1 MRKMFLPFLVAVMLV
16 TSLFVVAQEKSGTME
31 QPNYASFTNILG
43 TEDTV
48 ITTFPYVESFDGT
61 AFLPN
66 GWTQSSPTT
75 KLWDRVTSGTYPT
88 ASPKDG
94 TYMLRYYCYS
104 YTSGSNATLVTPAF
118 TFGAGTYRVKF
129 WMYRDAGYAT
139 SADNV
144 EVLYNDSNNVAT
156 ATSLGIINRNTTLAP
171 VVAAAGWYEYSFELP
186 ASTLGS
192 GRRVFFRATSKYGNN
207 IFVDKITVEQVMN
220 TVVDWCNLQWPLT
233 HTMVEGNT
241 VDVYAQAWI
250 NNVTNLAGATP
261 LLECYIGVSTTDTD
275 PATWTNWIPATFNV
289 DNGNNDEFKATI
301 GSGLAAGTYY
311 YASKWVYQGGPAKYG
326 GANGFW
332 NATTN
337 PSGVLTV
344 TPVVLTNFPVVEG
357 FEGATFPPVGWKVQD
372 LNTAP
377 TWVQSTTVPRTGTK
391 HAAYNYS
398 SSVAANDVLFTP
410 ALTLVAGKTYYI
422 SYYYRG
428 QSATYAEKMRV
439 VLATGQDL
447 LNSVDTLADH
457 PNILNLVYQ
466 NNLVQFVAPT
476 SGNYYIGFHAYSAA
490 DMYRLSIDD
499 IEFGM
504 VFDNDMSVVS
514 VAQLNAIPTPF
525 KEADD
530 TKGVSSETTFNLKDV
545 EGVVSHQSGV
555 YEPRF
560 SSEDNSTNLVTY
572 INGTPF
578 TEGYT
583 PINMQTILKNVG
595 LNALPFTVNTKFNSV
610 SGTPI
615 DRPSLAPGSADTVA
629 FTPTATARGTFTT
642 EVKVVA
648 TGDTS
653 NTLNNTL
660 SYFRTLVYPDP
671 MIKIKYDNG
680 SNTPYTFIGFGTNN
694 MSLTAAVRFVAPDN
708 MRLANVD
715 AFIRNETST
724 QPITVKVYAAGAD
737 TLAPG
742 TLIYTKT
749 FDGVNYITAGTAGS
763 YVTLPLGNDA
773 PTFTTGTNFWVGIK
787 FDAAIQYP
795 MGAHNTSPTP
805 GHSFLTN
812 NDTLWSPVVISS
824 TTYSWLL
831 RAVGSP
837 WTPPQ
842 YTTIWERNKAQNSM
856 PTWFGTGSLER
867 GFAYGVPTIP
877 TEDGVKRLYVGSRN
891 GGNFVKVLDAA
902 TGVDI
907 ADLNTTGISGG
918 TYVMN
923 DVETS
928 VDGKIFTANL
938 TTNATTSPFKVYMW
952 DTEASAPVNIISYTS
967 TDAVR
972 LGDKFT
978 VTGNVN
984 DNSAVVWAA
993 SATSGIMK
1001 VYKFTMSGGTFS
1013 STPTVISLS
1022 DNATGTPTSASVGPL
1037 PNGDFYWKATGFG
1050 VKKYSATGTLLGT
1063 IPTTLVASGG
1073 NAIRYIGTVGT
1084 FEYFVVFQYG
1094 TGNENARIM
1103 KVDPTDFNTAATYD
1117 ITPTM
1122 GTNSNTNGTGDV
1134 AYALNPNGT
1143 AYIYVMST
1151 NNGLGCYQTVT
1162 PVPVELTSFI
1172 ASTDKDVVYLSWTT
1186 ATETNSKEFVIER
1199 KLGNSWVVAGRVNAN
1214 GTTTEPKAYSF
1225 NEKLDVTGKYSYRLK
1240 MVDFDGTFS
1249 FSNVIEVEVGVPA
1262 TFSLSQNYPNPFN
1275 PTTKINYS
1283 IPVDSKVTVELYDI
1297 TGQKVATLFN
1307 GDIKAGYY
1315 NLDFAAGNL
1324 ASGVYIYR
1332 LSASSLADGKTFVSS
1347 KKMMLL
1353 K

>member
-1 MRKMFLPFLVAVMLV
+1 MRKMFLPFLAAMMLV

-75 KLWDRVTSGTYPT
+75 KLWDRVTTGSSPT
-88 ASPKDG
+88 ATPKDG
-94 TYMLRYYCYS
+94 THMLRYNCYS
-104 YTSGSNATLVTPAF
+104 FTSNSTATLVTPAL

-129 WMYRDAGYAT
+129 WMYRDAGYST
-139 SADNV
+139 TADNV
-144 EVLYNDSNNVAT
+144 EVLYNDSNSVT
-156 ATSLGIINRNTTLAP
+156 GATSLGIINRAMALAP
-171 VVAAAGWYEYSFELP
+171 VVTTAGWYEYSFELP
-186 ASTLGS
+186 ATTQGT
-192 GRRVFFRATSKYGNN
+192 GRRVFFKATSKYGNN
-207 IFVDKITVEQVMN
+207 MFVDKVTIEKVSN
-220 TVVDWCNLQWPLT
+220 AVVDWCNLQWPLT

-241 VDVYAQAWI
+241 FDVYAQAWI
-250 NNVTNLAGATP
+250 NGVTNAAGATP

-275 PATWTNWIPATFNV
+275 PSTWTNWYPATFNV

-301 GSGLAAGTYY
+301 GATLGAGTYY
-311 YASKWVYQGGPAKYG
+311 YASKWIYQGGPAKFG

-344 TPVVLTNFPVVEG
+344 TPVTITSYPMTEG
-357 FEGATFPPVGWKVQD
+357 FEGAAFPPVGWKVQD
-372 LNTAP
+372 INGAP
-377 TWVQSTTVPRTGTK
+377 TWTSSTGAPRTGLK
-391 HAAYNYS
+391 HARYNYS
-398 SSVAANDVLFTP
+398 GSLAAADVLFTP
-410 ALTLVAGKTYYI
+410 AISVEAGKTYYV
-422 SYYYRG
+422 SYYYRA
-428 QSATYAEKMRV
+428 QSATFPEKMRV
-439 VLATGQDL
+439 ILSTGQTAA
-447 LNSVDTLADH
+447 SAIDTLSDH
-457 PNILNLVYQ
+457 SNMVNIVYE
-466 NNLVQFVAPT
+466 NNVAYFVAPT
-476 SGNYYIGFHAYSAA
+476 TGVYYVGFYAYSLANMYYIN
-490 DMYRLSIDD
+490 LDD
-499 IEFGM
+499 IEIGK
-504 VFDNDMSVVS
+504 VFDNDIAVVS
-514 VAQLNAIPTPF
+514 LGQLNAIPTPF
-525 KEADD
+525 KEAED
-530 TKGVSSETTFNLKDV
+530 TKGVDQETTFNLKDV
-545 EGVVSHQSGV
+545 SGVNSHESGV

-595 LNALPFTVNTKFNSV
+595 LNALEFTVNTKFNNV
-610 SGTPI
+610 SGSPVN
-615 DRPSLAPGSADTVA
+615 RPSLAPGSNDTLA
-629 FTPTATARGTFTT
+629 FNPTATARGTFTT
-642 EVKVVA
+642 EVNVVA
-648 TGDTS
+648 AGDTS
-653 NTLNNTL
+653 NTVNNAL
-660 SYFRTLVYPDP
+660 SYFKTLVYPDP

-694 MSLTAAVRFVAPDN
+694 LPLTAAVRFVASDN

-715 AFIRNETST
+715 AFFRNEAST
-724 QPITVKVYAAGAD
+724 AAITVKVYAAGAD

-742 TLIYTKT
+742 TLIYSKT
-749 FDGVNYITAGTAGS
+749 FDGANYLTAGTVGS

-773 PTFTTGTNFWVGIK
+773 PTFTSGTNFWVGIK

-805 GHSFLTN
+805 GHSFLTD
-812 NDTLWSPVVISS
+812 NDTTWYPVVLSNV
-824 TTYSWLL
+824 TYSWLL
-831 RAVGSP
+831 RAIGTP

-842 YTTIWERNKAQNSM
+842 YTTIWERNKAQNNM
-856 PTWFGTGSLER
+856 PTWFSTTNNER
-867 GFAYGVPTIP
+867 GFAYGVQNTP
-877 TEDGVKRLYVGSRN
+877 TEGGVKRLYVASRN
-891 GGNFVKVLDAA
+891 GGNFVKVLDAT
-902 TGVDI
+902 TG
-907 ADLNTTGISGG
+907 ADVADMITTGISGG
-918 TYVMN
+918 TLAFN
-923 DVETS
+923 DMETS
-928 VDGKIFTANL
+928 LDGKIFTANL
-938 TTNATTSPFKVYMW
+938 TTNASTSPFKVYMW
-952 DTEASAPVNIISYTS
+952 DNETATPVNIISYTG
-967 TDAVR
+967 DAVR

-978 VTGNVN
+978 VTGNVS
-984 DNSAVVWAA
+984 DNSAVIWAA
-993 SATSGIMK
+993 SATSGFMK
-1001 VYKFTMSGGTFS
+1001 VYKFSMSGGTFS

-1073 NAIRYIGTVGT
+1073 NAVRYLGLVGT
-1084 FEYFVVFQYG
+1084 FEYLVVFQYG
-1094 TGNENARIM
+1094 AGNENARIL
-1103 KVDPTDFNTAATYD
+1103 KVDPSDFTTAATYELTPSMGNNANGNGSGD
-1117 ITPTM
+1117 I
-1122 GTNSNTNGTGDV
+1122 
-1134 AYALNPNGT
+1134 AYALNQDGT
-1143 AYIYVMST
+1143 GVIYVMST
-1151 NNGLGCYQTVT
+1151 NNGLGCYQTLS
-1162 PVPVELTSFI
+1162 PVPVELTSFV
-1172 ASTDKDVVYLSWTT
+1172 ASVNKDVVSISWTT

-1199 KLGNSWVVAGRVNAN
+1199 KTGNDWNAVGRVNAN

-1225 NEKLDVTGKYSYRLK
+1225 SEKLDLTGKYSYRLK
-1240 MVDFDGTFS
+1240 MVDYDGTFS

-1275 PTTKINYS
+1275 PSTKINYT
-1283 IPVDSKVTVELYDI
+1283 IPVDSKVTLELYDI
-1297 TGQKVATLFN
+1297 TGQRVATLFS

-1332 LSASSLADGKTFVSS
+1332 ISASSLADGKTFVSS